1 MLYPLFAMVVLTF
14 VVMLIT
20 VRTRI
25 AAVRAGEMKA
35 SYFQTMSGSEA
46 SEAVA
51 KTTRQFNNLFETPT
65 LLYAA
70 GAVYLALGLESSLT
84 VTLAWLFVLA
94 RVAHAWIHIGYNK
107 VMHRLAAFAFAN
119 GCILAMWINLVLEA
133 S

>member
-94 RVAHAWIHIGYNK
+94 RVAHA
-107 VMHRLAAFAFAN
+107 
-119 GCILAMWINLVLEA
+119 
-133 S
+133 